1 MTNDT
6 YTAEESGMSKVE
18 MIAAG
23 TSAAIIVVGAIFW
36 IIQIRGVMEMLELA
50 YG

>member
-1 MTNDT
+1 MSNDKF
-6 YTAEESGMSKVE
+6 SKEE

-23 TSAAIIVVGAIFW
+23 TSLTIIAIGLIFW
-36 IIQIRGVMEMLELA
+36 IVQIRGVMEMLELA